1 MKDQQ
6 LFQAVLN
13 RIGQQG
19 DMHIRIRSETFRRI
33 LLSNGYSWDFD
44 TEPYRQI
51 DAVALEALVMR
62 AGHTPFRA
70 LATSRSQHEVA
81 GR

>member
-1 MKDQQ
+1 MSDRQ

-51 DAVALEALVMR
+51 DAVALEALIMR
-62 AGHTPFRA
+62 AGHVPFRR
-70 LATSRSQHEVA
+70 LTTSRSQHEGQPA
-81 GR
+81 

>member
-1 MKDQQ
+1 MKDWQ

-33 LLSNGYSWDFD
+33 LLKLSG
-44 TEPYRQI
+44 
-51 DAVALEALVMR
+51 EAFGGGSTR
-62 AGHTPFRA
+62 AMVSA
-70 LATSRSQHEVA
+70 RSPA
-81 GR
+81 AW